1 MAAILAKLLMSR
13 WSFRS
18 FSLSEGISSTTS
30 CGDTAIAASNSNSV
44 TVDGTLAVR
53 AKIVCTSSYAISEGD
68 INALEVPSAASVTAK
83 DVSGNAVNAFGTSL
97 VSLDQVR
104 ANGKISQY
112 YDLSQATIRKSLH
125 EKRPH

>member
-1 MAAILAKLLMSR
+1 M
-13 WSFRS
+13 
-18 FSLSEGISSTTS
+18 
-30 CGDTAIAASNSNSV
+30 